1 MERWDPQPAVEF
13 CAQSVFAK
21 SRSEICRH
29 SLERESQIF
38 FLGSQVAVGSIRKA
52 LLECVVSEDNAW
64 LKRDL

>member
-1 MERWDPQPAVEF
+1 M
-13 CAQSVFAK
+13 FAK

-38 FLGSQVAVGSIRKA
+38 FLGSQMAVGSIKNA
-52 LLECVVSEDNAW
+52 LLERVVSEDNAW

>member
-1 MERWDPQPAVEF
+1 MESRDPQPGIEF
-13 CAQSVFAK
+13 CAQSMFAK

-38 FLGSQVAVGSIRKA
+38 FLGSQMAVGSIKNA
-52 LLECVVSEDNAW
+52 LLERVVSEDNAW